1 MLKRMMACL
10 TAVCLLAFWGSVV
23 PAAAQHGMGRKGGD
37 GKGPAILLVT
47 FGTSIPSAQAAFAN
61 IEKKVKAAFPE
72 APVKWAYTSY
82 IIREKLAKSGQ
93 HLDSPE
99 VALAKLMDEGYTRV
113 AIQSL
118 HMIPGAEF
126 HDLKVNA
133 GAFKGMVDGFDQLR
147 VGYPALST
155 SEDLSKAADAVMAI
169 IPKER
174 KKDEAVVWMGHGTH
188 HPANAVY
195 EAMMYRL
202 QRRDPNVY
210 MGAVEG
216 TPALKDIKEMLL
228 SKGVKKAWLMP
239 FMSVAGDHAVNDLA
253 GDEADSWKSVLTGA
267 GVECVPVL
275 KGLAEYDAFTD
286 IWVDH
291 LKAVMAHFD
300 S

>member
-1 MLKRMMACL
+1 MLRRMVACWIVLGCVLFYGSMA
-10 TAVCLLAFWGSVV
+10 LAG
-23 PAAAQHGMGRKGGD
+23 AHGDMDRQGVS

-47 FGTSIPSAQAAFAN
+47 FGTSVPSAQSAFAN
-61 IEKKVKAAFPE
+61 IEEQVKAAFPDV
-72 APVKWAYTSY
+72 PVKWAYTSC

-93 HLDSPE
+93 HIDSPE
-99 VALAKLMDEGYTRV
+99 VALAKLMDEGYKQV

-133 GAFKGMVDGFDQLR
+133 DAFKGMVDGFERLL

-155 SEDLSKAADAVMAI
+155 SEDLTQAADAIMSI

-188 HPANAVY
+188 HPSNAVY

-210 MGAVEG
+210 MGTVEG
-216 TPALKDIKEMLL
+216 TPGLDDIKEMLL

-253 GDEADSWKSVLTGA
+253 GDEHDSWKSVLTEA
-267 GVECVPVL
+267 GIACAPVI

-286 IWVDH
+286 LWLDH
-291 LKAVMAHFD
+291 LKVVMAHMQ
-300 S
+300 